1 MQKVEAL
8 LFDLGGVVVGVDFER
23 AFRAWE
29 DQSALSIE
37 EIRRRFKMDEA
48 YEKHERGEI
57 GASEYFSHLRLVLAL
72 EGTDASIALGWN
84 AIFVGEMTESMSYI
98 RAAAERIPCFAFSN
112 SNPTHQAWWSSSY
125 PSVVALFRRVFVSS
139 ELGMRKPERAA
150 FEAISAATNIVPG
163 SILFFDDSIE
173 NVRGAR
179 EAGLR
184 AIHVHGPA
192 DVKSALLEIGAL

>member
-84 AIFVGEMTESMSYI
+84 AIFVEEMTESMSYI

-184 AIHVHGPA
+184 AIHVQGPA

>member
-1 MQKVEAL
+1 MHKVEAL
-8 LFDLGGVVVGVDFER
+8 LFDLGGVVIDIDFER

-29 DQSALSIE
+29 KQSALSVAE
-37 EIRRRFKMDEA
+37 MRRRFRMDEA

-84 AIFVGEMTESMSYI
+84 AIFAGVITESTSHI
-98 RAAAERIPCFAFSN
+98 RAVAERIPCFAFSN

-150 FEAISAATNIVPG
+150 FEAVSAATNVAPG
-163 SILFFDDSIE
+163 SILFFDDSIA
-173 NVRGAR
+173 NVRGAK
-179 EAGLR
+179 EAGLL
-184 AIHVHGPA
+184 AVHVQGPA
-192 DVKSALLEIGAL
+192 DVKSALVEIGAL

>member
-1 MQKVEAL
+1 
-8 LFDLGGVVVGVDFER
+8 
-23 AFRAWE
+23 
-29 DQSALSIE
+29 
-37 EIRRRFKMDEA
+37 
-48 YEKHERGEI
+48 
-57 GASEYFSHLRLVLAL
+57 VLAL

-184 AIHVHGPA
+184 AIHVQGPA

>member
-8 LFDLGGVVVGVDFER
+8 LFDLGGVVIGIDFER

-29 DQSALSIE
+29 EQSALSVE
-37 EIRRRFKMDEA
+37 EMRRRFRMDEA

-57 GASEYFSHLRLVLAL
+57 GALEYFSHLRLVLAL
-72 EGTDASIALGWN
+72 EGTDASIARGWN
-84 AIFVGEMTESMSYI
+84 AIFLGEITESTSYI

-112 SNPTHQAWWSSSY
+112 SNPTHQAWWTSSY
-125 PSVVALFRRVFVSS
+125 PGVVALFHRVFVSS

-150 FEAISAATNIVPG
+150 FEAVSAAMNFAPG

-173 NVRGAR
+173 NVRGAKA
-179 EAGLR
+179 AGLR
-184 AIHVHGPA
+184 AVHVQEPA
-192 DVKSALLEIGAL
+192 DVKSALVEIGAL